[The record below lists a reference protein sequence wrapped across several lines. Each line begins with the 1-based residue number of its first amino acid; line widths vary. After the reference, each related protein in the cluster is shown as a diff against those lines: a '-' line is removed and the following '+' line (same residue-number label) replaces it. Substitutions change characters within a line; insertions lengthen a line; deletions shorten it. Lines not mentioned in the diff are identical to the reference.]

1 MEFRVAYDSTDYV
14 RASIASI
21 IETLII
27 TFSLVVL
34 VTYVFLQKVRTTL
47 IPLIT
52 IPVSLIAT
60 FAVIYIL
67 GFDINI
73 LTLFAMILAIG
84 LVVDDAI
91 IVVERVEY
99 LMAYEGMDSKSASIK
114 AMQQIAS
121 AIIATTFSRTCG
133 FSRRI
138 FRLSRQC

>member
-21 IETLII
+21 VETLVI

-34 VTYVFLQKVRTTL
+34 VTYVFLQKFKTTL

-60 FAVIYIL
+60 FAVIYLL

-73 LTLFAMILAIG
+73 LTLL
-84 LVVDDAI
+84 
-91 IVVERVEY
+91 R
-99 LMAYEGMDSKSASIK
+99 
-114 AMQQIAS
+114 
-121 AIIATTFSRTCG
+121 
-133 FSRRI
+133 
-138 FRLSRQC
+138 